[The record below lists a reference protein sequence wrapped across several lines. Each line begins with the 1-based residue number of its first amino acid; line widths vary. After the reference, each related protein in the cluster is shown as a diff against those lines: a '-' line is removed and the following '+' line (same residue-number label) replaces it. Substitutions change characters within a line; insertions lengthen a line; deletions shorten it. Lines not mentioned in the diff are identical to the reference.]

1 MTNYYGASSSS
12 GPPVTYGSRPQPGGP
27 RRPSQPSVDASLLD
41 LTRKNAVYY
50 PNYRVYRGETPA
62 TLNYN
67 CISHV
72 FYAFAHVS
80 PDGGIFLSDEWADAQ
95 MPVDGAIGCLGSF
108 LRLKQEHEYLKLILS
123 IGGGSASQNFA
134 AVASSAS
141 TRDNFGRS
149 AKGLV
154 DASGFDGID
163 IDWEHPSSPEQGRNF
178 LALLAAIRLHL
189 PDNRYLLTAALP
201 AGQWALQNID
211 LYKAQDYLDLLNL
224 MSYDFTGSWSERA
237 GHHAQLFPGNSTEPS
252 ASAAVDY
259 VISTGFPAVKILL
272 GIPVYGR
279 SFLGASGP
287 GHKFNGHGGE
297 EGAFEYKQLPRN
309 GAEEIINT
317 RVVAAFCVGGD
328 GGFVSYDNPETVK
341 IKANYCKEKG
351 LGGLFY
357 WTGTADVAPGPRSLI
372 QAGFKALHS

>member
-1 MTNYYGASSSS
+1 MANFF
-12 GPPVTYGSRPQPGGP
+12 GPTPPAIPFPSRPQLNAP
-27 RRPSQPSVDASLLD
+27 RRPSQPSLDASLAS

-80 PDGGIFLSDEWADAQ
+80 ADGGIFLSDEWADAQ
-95 MPVDGAIGCLGSF
+95 MPVDGATGCLGSF
-108 LRLKQEHEYLKLILS
+108 MRLKEQHGYLKLILS
-123 IGGGSASQNFA
+123 IGGGAASQNFA
-134 AVASSAS
+134 TVASSAA

-149 AKGLV
+149 AKGLI

-163 IDWEHPSSPEQGRNF
+163 IDWEHPSDAQQGANF

-189 PDNRYLLTAALP
+189 PEDRYLLTAALP
-201 AGQWALQNID
+201 AGQWALQHID
-211 LYKAQDYLDLLNL
+211 LCKAQDYLDLINL
-224 MSYDFTGSWSERA
+224 MAYDFAGSWSTTA
-237 GHHAQLFPGNSTEPS
+237 GHHAQLYAGNPGEPS
-252 ASAAVDY
+252 GSAAVDY
-259 VISTGFPAVKILL
+259 VISTGFPANKILL

-279 SFLGASGP
+279 SFLGAAGP
-287 GHKFNGHGGE
+287 GHAYTSCGGE
-297 EGAFEYKQLPRN
+297 EGTFEYKQLPRN
-309 GAEEIINT
+309 SAEEIVNT
-317 RVVAAFCVGGD
+317 RVVAAFSTGGD

-341 IKANYCKEKG
+341 IKANFCLEKG

-357 WTGTADVAPGPRSLI
+357 WTGTADTPPGPRSLVA
-372 QAGFKALHS
+372 AGFKALHGG